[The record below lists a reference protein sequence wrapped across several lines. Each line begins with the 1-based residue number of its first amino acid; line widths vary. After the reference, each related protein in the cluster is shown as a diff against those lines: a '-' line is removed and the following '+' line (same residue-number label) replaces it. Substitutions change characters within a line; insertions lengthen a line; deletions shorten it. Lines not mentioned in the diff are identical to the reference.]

1 MRGSE
6 VVITGVGVVS
16 PIGIGREQ
24 FWASLCGKR
33 SGIGTAGLAEASSL
47 PIRLA
52 AEVRDF
58 DPKAYVAQRKS
69 LKVMSRDAQLGV
81 AAAVLAGR
89 DAGISVGSVDPERFG
104 IVLGADQICAAMC
117 ESEVTYGRCIVN
129 GHFDF
134 KLWGTEALAAS
145 FPLGFLRV
153 LPNMIASHISIVHD
167 ARGPNN
173 TIHQGEISSLLAVNE
188 AAGVIQRGVAD
199 VMMAG
204 GASSQLHPMDFLR
217 RCAMGILSPRQEDPA
232 SVVRPFDASR
242 DGQVWGEGSA
252 IFVLENRR
260 HAEARGARVLGRLL
274 GCAST
279 CEPARGNGG
288 LRGDSLRRAIRLAL
302 ERAGLGSG
310 DLGHV
315 NAHGL
320 SMVREDHIEALAIH
334 DTAPAIPVTA
344 VKSYFGNLG
353 AAGAAMEMAA
363 SVLSFTEGLVPP
375 TLNYERPDPDCPIS
389 VIHGEPMACESDSAL
404 SVTWMP
410 IGQAAAVVL
419 GSPA

>member
-16 PIGIGREQ
+16 PIGIGREE
-24 FWASLCGKR
+24 FWAALCGKR
-33 SGIGTAGLAEASSL
+33 SGIGLIGFPNASSL
-47 PIRLA
+47 PAPLA

-58 DPKAYVAQRKS
+58 DPKTYVAHRKS

-81 AAAVLAGR
+81 AAAVLACR
-89 DAGISVGSVDPERFG
+89 DAGISAGKVDPERFG
-104 IVLGADQICAAMC
+104 IVLGADQICSSLW
-117 ESEVTYGRCIVN
+117 ESEVTYGRCIVD
-129 GHFDF
+129 GRFDF
-134 KLWGTEALAAS
+134 RLWGTEALAAS

-204 GASSQLHPMDFLR
+204 GASSQLHPLDCLR

-232 SVVRPFDASR
+232 TVVRPFDASR

-260 HAEARGARVLGRLL
+260 HAEARGAKILARLL
-274 GCAST
+274 GCSST
-279 CEPARGNGG
+279 CEPVAGNGG
-288 LRGDSLRRAIRLAL
+288 PRGDSLRRAIRLSL
-302 ERAGLGSG
+302 ERAGLRHG

-320 SMVREDHIEALAIH
+320 SMIREDRIEAQAIH
-334 DTAPAIPVTA
+334 DAAPAIPVTA

-363 SVLSFTEGLVPP
+363 SVLSFTQGVVPP
-375 TLNYERPDPDCPIS
+375 TLNYERPDPACPIS
-389 VIHGEPMACESDSAL
+389 VIHGEPMACESVSAL

-410 IGQAAAVVL
+410 VGQAAAVVL
-419 GSPA
+419 GQPG